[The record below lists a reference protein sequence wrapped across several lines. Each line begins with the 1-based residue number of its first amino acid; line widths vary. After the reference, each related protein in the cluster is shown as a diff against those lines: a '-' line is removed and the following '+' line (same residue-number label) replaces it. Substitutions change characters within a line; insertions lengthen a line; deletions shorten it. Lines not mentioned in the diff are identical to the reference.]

1 MCVVRKGKINNN
13 GEEKEILR
21 EWERCVVEIERDAVG
36 SSGIKS
42 MWIAF
47 SFQIIHSFIERER
60 LFYE

>member
-47 SFQIIHSFIERER
+47 SFQIIH
-60 LFYE
+60 